1 MLAWAG
7 MVVSV
12 SEVGRASGESR
23 RGEGPTQ
30 AKRGGGVVVEWC
42 GRAGVEGKKTTGAPE
57 TSFRPCLVPRKFCK
71 IFHIPRHIESLDAC
85 MKY

>member
-12 SEVGRASGESR
+12 SEVGRAGGESR

-30 AKRGGGVVVEWC
+30 AKRGEEVGEGGGGVVRSC
-42 GRAGVEGKKTTGAPE
+42 GGGREE
-57 TSFRPCLVPRKFCK
+57 
-71 IFHIPRHIESLDAC
+71 
-85 MKY
+85 